1 VRHAHDSFYVP
12 ALMTDEKLRARR
24 AKLRNFMRGLRDR
37 RLRFV
42 RIPLGIVLVLFGA
55 LGFLPVLGF
64 WMLPLGIVVL
74 AVDVPFVRH
83 WFRAVRRRYR
93 EWRARRAA

>member
-1 VRHAHDSFYVP
+1 
-12 ALMTDEKLRARR
+12 MTEEQLRARR
-24 AKLRNFMRGLRDR
+24 AKLRSFMRGVRHPSI
-37 RLRFV
+37 RFV
-42 RIPLGIVLVLFGA
+42 RIPLGILLVLCGV

-83 WFRAVRRRYR
+83 WFRGVRRRYR
-93 EWRARRAA
+93 AWRERRTAN

>member
-1 VRHAHDSFYVP
+1 
-12 ALMTDEKLRARR
+12 MTDEQLRTRR
-24 AKLRNFMRGLRDR
+24 AKLRNFMRALRDH

-55 LGFLPVLGF
+55 LGFLPLLGF
-64 WMLPLGIVVL
+64 WMLPLGIIVL

-83 WFRAVRRRYR
+83 WFRGARRRYR
-93 EWRARRAA
+93 EWRARRADQA

>member
-1 VRHAHDSFYVP
+1 VTEEQ
-12 ALMTDEKLRARR
+12 LLARR
-24 AKLRNFMRGLRDR
+24 AKLRSFMRGVRDR

-42 RIPLGIVLVLFGA
+42 RIPLGILLVGFGL

-83 WFRAVRRRYR
+83 WFRGVRRRYR
-93 EWRARRAA
+93 AWRARRISG

>member
-1 VRHAHDSFYVP
+1 
-12 ALMTDEKLRARR
+12 MTEQQLRARR
-24 AKLRNFMRGLRDR
+24 AKLRAFMRGVRHR

-42 RIPLGIVLVLFGA
+42 RIPIGILLVGCGV

-74 AVDVPFVRH
+74 AVDIPFVRH
-83 WFRAVRRRYR
+83 WFRGVRRRYR
-93 EWRARRAA
+93 AWRARRTASL